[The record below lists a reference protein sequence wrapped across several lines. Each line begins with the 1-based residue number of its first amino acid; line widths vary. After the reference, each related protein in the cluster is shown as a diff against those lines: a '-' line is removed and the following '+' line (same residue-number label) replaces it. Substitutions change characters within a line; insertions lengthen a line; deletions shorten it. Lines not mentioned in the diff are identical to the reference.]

1 MISLQALIIKDQFVC
16 RFDRSDRPWVSS
28 FLMKTPTNMK
38 VYFDWIQYLTCYE
51 HNFEEDQYSV
61 HHHVSFT
68 VLVSLKSKVF
78 IFLYGMHRDLYV
90 VTDILIQTR
99 NALLEFQGEIFTLL
113 PLLSIE
119 SSNFIVNLL
128 VQTPSTSS
136 SELIFEYKKINKQ

>member
-1 MISLQALIIKDQFVC
+1 
-16 RFDRSDRPWVSS
+16 
-28 FLMKTPTNMK
+28 
-38 VYFDWIQYLTCYE
+38 
-51 HNFEEDQYSV
+51 
-61 HHHVSFT
+61 
-68 VLVSLKSKVF
+68 
-78 IFLYGMHRDLYV
+78 MHRDLYV